1 MGNCF
6 THQNSYWADE
16 DWGSLVSTH
25 SRHRDDG
32 EINNTEEKVKLLG
45 HGEMIA
51 GNTREVKLT
60 ISKEELEQLVHMME
74 VQGSTPEQA
83 LARMLVN
90 GGGDVYEV
98 EQRRPWKPVLQSIP
112 EVN

>member
-6 THQNSYWADE
+6 THENSYWADE

-25 SRHRDDG
+25 GWHRYDD

-45 HGEMIA
+45 HGEKIA
-51 GNTREVKLT
+51 GNTSEVKLT
-60 ISKEELEQLVHMME
+60 ISKKELEQLVHMMD
-74 VQGSTPEQA
+74 VQGSTLEQA
-83 LARMLVN
+83 LARMLVD

-112 EVN
+112 E